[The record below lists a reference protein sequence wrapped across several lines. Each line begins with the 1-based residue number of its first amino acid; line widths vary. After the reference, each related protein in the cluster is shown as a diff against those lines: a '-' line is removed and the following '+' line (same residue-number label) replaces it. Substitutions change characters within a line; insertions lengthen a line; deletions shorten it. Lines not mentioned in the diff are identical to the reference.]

1 MMKVLSLILA
11 SIALAS
17 YPSSS
22 AIEEPS
28 TPAPLLQVSLSSK
41 HGDVFAFDLFRE
53 MASTQQGNVTLSP
66 ASLERL
72 LLLLRE
78 GAAGDTHSSL
88 DKLLLGKQ
96 GVPSAIQVQSAD
108 ALFVDQ
114 GFSLKPV
121 SVPVHHVS
129 FAQSPGQAVK
139 AINDWASKKTH
150 GMIPGIVTDKSITT
164 NTRLVALN
172 AIYLREKWLCPFEP
186 NVTQKAPFHCADG
199 TTCTVPMML
208 QQTEFR
214 YAEGEDWQAVAF
226 GYDAQGRKGEAGF
239 FIGILPKASAHDFTQ
254 TLTVQKYNAIRQ
266 ALAQAKH
273 HKVLVFLPKMDLD
286 SGIVSL
292 KAPLKKLGLSTMFS
306 DRADFRRFSDKPL
319 MVSAVVQRCRVITNE
334 KETIA
339 AAVTSAIVEE
349 RCIPLEEIKEI
360 HFDRPFIWLIGDL
373 NTPAPPYCIGLNG
386 KP

>member
-1 MMKVLSLILA
+1 MMKALSLILA
-11 SIALAS
+11 SLSLAS
-17 YPSSS
+17 YSSS
-22 AIEEPS
+22 SVVEETS
-28 TPAPLLQVSLSSK
+28 TPAPLLQVSHPSK

-88 DKLLLGKQ
+88 DKLPLGKQ
-96 GVPSAIQVQSAD
+96 GVSSAIQVQSAD
-108 ALFVDQ
+108 ALFADQ

-121 SVPVHHVS
+121 SVPVHRVS

-150 GMIPGIVTDKSITT
+150 GMIPSMVTDKSITAD
-164 NTRLVALN
+164 TRLLALN

-208 QQTEFR
+208 QQTKFR
-214 YAEGEDWQAVAF
+214 YAEGEGWQAVALD
-226 GYDAQGRKGEAGF
+226 YDTQGRKGEAGF
-239 FIGILPKASAHDFTQ
+239 FIGILPNGSAHDFAQ
-254 TLTVQKYNAIRQ
+254 KLTVQKYNAIRQ
-266 ALAQAKH
+266 ALAQAKYQE
-273 HKVLVFLPKMDLD
+273 VLVFLPKMNLD

-292 KAPLKKLGLSTMFS
+292 NAPLKKLGLATMFS
-306 DRADFRRFSDKPL
+306 DRADFSRFSDEPL
-319 MVSAVVQRCRVITNE
+319 MVSDVVQRCHVITNE

-339 AAVTSAIVEE
+339 AAMTGAIIEE
-349 RCIPLEEIKEI
+349 SCMPFEEIKEI
-360 HFDRPFIWLIGDL
+360 RFDRPFIWLIGDL
-373 NTPAPPYCIGLNG
+373 NTPAPPYFIGLYG